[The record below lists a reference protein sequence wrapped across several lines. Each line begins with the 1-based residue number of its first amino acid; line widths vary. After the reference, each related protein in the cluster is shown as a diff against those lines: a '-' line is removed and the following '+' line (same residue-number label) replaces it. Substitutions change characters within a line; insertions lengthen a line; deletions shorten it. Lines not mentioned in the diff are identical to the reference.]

1 MINGL
6 LGLHPLGVGVER
18 HDVRHVCPECGGAK
32 HSQHGST
39 TLVLQCW
46 ACRGDGTMSNDEL
59 DRYLVELQRRAAGGA
74 R

>member
-6 LGLHPLGVGVER
+6 MGLHPLGIGVER
-18 HDVRHVCPECGGAK
+18 HDVRHVCPECGGAQ

-46 ACRGDGTMSNDEL
+46 ACSDGTLSNDEL
-59 DRYLVELQRRAAGGA
+59 DRYLAELERRASEAA